1 MRKSTIDL
9 SKAVSPLLA
18 IFFALLFG
26 GAAIYLLG
34 FNPLAAYAS
43 LAKGSVGSIKAVTET
58 IVKAVPL
65 IFTGLGFAVAK
76 RCGMINIGA
85 EGQLYMGGLFATAV
99 GVYWDFLPPGI
110 HLLAALAAGVVGG
123 GMWGALA
130 GWFKVRFGASEIIT
144 TIMLNYIASLFISFL
159 VTGPMKEPKGEFPQS
174 SQIAHTAQLPRIL
187 PGTRLHLGFIVALL
201 ALAFFYYFLW
211 KTASGYEMRVVGM
224 NPEAARYAGMNT
236 AKSSLL
242 AMFMAGGFSGL
253 AGATEILGVQF
264 RLFQNFSPGYGF
276 DGIAVALLGRN
287 TPIGIFLSGLLFGM
301 LRAGA
306 NMMQMLAKVPVSVIS
321 IMQAFVILF
330 VVGRSF
336 FETRK
341 SRVNILESES
351 ESDLEAEVG
360 EGDRV

>member
-1 MRKSTIDL
+1 MIKKSNAEL
-9 SKAVSPLLA
+9 SRAVSPALA
-18 IFFALLFG
+18 IFFALVFG
-26 GAAIYLLG
+26 GVAIYLLG
-34 FNPLAAYAS
+34 FDPFRAYSS
-43 LAKGSVGSIKAVTET
+43 LSRGALGSVKSLTET
-58 IVKAVPL
+58 MVKAVPL

-85 EGQLYMGGLFATAV
+85 EGQLFMGGLFATAV
-99 GVYWDFLPPGI
+99 GIYWDFLPPGV
-110 HLLAALAAGVVGG
+110 HLLAALAAGVIGG
-123 GMWGALA
+123 GIWGALA

-144 TIMLNYIASLFISFL
+144 TIMLNYIAIHFVSYL

-174 SQIAHTAQLPRIL
+174 SMVAVSAQLPRVL
-187 PGTRLHLGFIVALL
+187 AGTRLHLGFILALL
-201 ALAFFYYFLW
+201 ALLFFYYFLW
-211 KTASGYEMRVVGM
+211 KTTTGYEMRVVGM
-224 NPEAARYAGMNT
+224 NPEAARYAGMDT
-236 AKSSLL
+236 GKSSVL

-253 AGATEILGVQF
+253 AGATEILGVQY

-287 TPIGIFLSGLLFGM
+287 SPLGILLSGILFGI

-306 NMMQMLAKVPVSVIS
+306 NMMQMIAKVPVSVIA

-341 SRVNILESES
+341 SRIKIV
-351 ESDLEAEVG
+351 EAATE
-360 EGDRV
+360 EEA